1 MVGGW
6 CRKGLCEV
14 GVSERLV
21 LLFACGKAS
30 SLSKGGVRAKMSK
43 VRGGLADGVAVD
55 GEPCEED
62 WNVE

>member
-1 MVGGW
+1 MGADW
-6 CRKGLCEV
+6 CRGGLCDA
-14 GVSERLV
+14 GVSERLIS
-21 LLFACGKAS
+21 LRACGKAS
-30 SLSKGGVRAKMSK
+30 SLAKGGVRATMSK

>member
-1 MVGGW
+1 
-6 CRKGLCEV
+6 
-14 GVSERLV
+14 VSEQLV
-21 LLFACGKAS
+21 TLRACGKAS
-30 SLSKGGVRAKMSK
+30 PLAKGGVRAVMPK

>member
-1 MVGGW
+1 
-6 CRKGLCEV
+6 L
-14 GVSERLV
+14 
-21 LLFACGKAS
+21 A
-30 SLSKGGVRAKMSK
+30 KGGVRAKMSK

>member
-1 MVGGW
+1 M
-6 CRKGLCEV
+6 
-14 GVSERLV
+14 SEQLITLR
-21 LLFACGKAS
+21 ACGKAS
-30 SLSKGGVRAKMSK
+30 SLAKGGVRAEMPK